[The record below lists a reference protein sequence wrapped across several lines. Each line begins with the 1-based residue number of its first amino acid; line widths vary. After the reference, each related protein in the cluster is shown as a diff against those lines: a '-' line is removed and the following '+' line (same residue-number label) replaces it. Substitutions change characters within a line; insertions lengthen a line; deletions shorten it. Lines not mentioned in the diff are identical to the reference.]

1 MVIACCTRRRS
12 HPTECIDT
20 IGSEQQVNRHLVAF
34 QILELKSE
42 GFRSAKVVADS
53 RTVEEVGV
61 RLERGERA
69 ALHLFF
75 FDGDARRRGPD
86 ERVRMDSPM
95 LQDLAKPIEVRSDNI
110 PNLPEVT
117 LALLV
122 LI

>member
-1 MVIACCTRRRS
+1 LLLFKS
-12 HPTECIDT
+12 
-20 IGSEQQVNRHLVAF
+20 SNS
-34 QILELKSE
+34 KSE
-42 GFRSAKVVADS
+42 AFRSAKVVADG

-86 ERVRMDSPM
+86 DRVRMDSHM